1 MGEKGRRQW
10 KRGSAQGTVFDL
22 DDEGGLLH
30 YAARQW
36 PQKARQ
42 RRWHARGSDSA
53 THARGL
59 GEA

>member
-10 KRGSAQGTVFDL
+10 NRGSAQGTVFDF
-22 DDEGGLLH
+22 DEGGMLH

-42 RRWHARGSDSA
+42 SIGTPEAVDSA
-53 THARGL
+53 TRARGL

>member
-10 KRGSAQGTVFDL
+10 KRGSAQGTVFDF
-22 DDEGGLLH
+22 DEGGMLH

-42 RRWHARGSDSA
+42 SIG
-53 THARGL
+53 TP
-59 GEA
+59 EAVTRPRTPEA